1 MQVVLNHGDSR
12 RKYKPTVVVVSVV
25 WPLLLSTTELL
36 HLLLPPFPLPPQNL
50 EGAN

>member
-12 RKYKPTVVVVSVV
+12 RKYKPIVAVHVV
-25 WPLLLSTTELL
+25 WPELLTTTELL
-36 HLLLPPFPLPPQNL
+36 HLLLPPQDL